1 MLIHHLIILFM
12 FLFNISTEHN
22 IIYKE
27 ISKICIWYIS
37 SPWQHNNAQH
47 ILRYV
52 CCLSSS
58 CVPHVVSFHWLSI
71 FACPFGILYRLFISL
86 DFYWYAL
93 FYPIVRLY
101 QVPFTIHLVHLRF
114 LIELVLLILFSF
126 LCCVVIFLFFC
137 CVCLFFLYIYIY
149 CLSSSCVLRTKCWQC
164 IWIVHSWLPCR
175 FSLTVANFSGLSIL
189 VVPSVFSNCCQC
201 LWIVHSWCP
210 DGFL

>member
-37 SPWQHNNAQH
+37 SPWQHNNVQH

-58 CVPHVVSFHWLSI
+58 CVPHVASFHWLSI
-71 FACPFGILYRLFISL
+71 FAWTFGIFYRLFISL

-126 LCCVVIFLFFC
+126 LCCVVIFFILLL
-137 CVCLFFLYIYIY
+137 CVSVFLIYIYI
-149 CLSSSCVLRTKCWQC
+149 LFVFVLCPAYQM
-164 IWIVHSWLPCR
+164 
-175 FSLTVANFSGLSIL
+175 LTVYLDCSFFIAK
-189 VVPSVFSNCCQC
+189 SVFSNCCRF
-201 LWIVHSWCP
+201 LCP
-210 DGFL
+210 VSFL